1 MTSEQFNQSILL
13 KDPPADLSTY
23 LKALWF
29 DAKGDWEK
37 SHNIIQDMDDPI
49 ASWIHAYLHRKEG
62 DISNAGYWY
71 HRAGKKMP
79 DLTLQEEWKFI
90 VKGLL

>member
-1 MTSEQFNQSILL
+1 MTSEQFNQSLLL
-13 KDPPADLSTY
+13 KDPPANLSMH

-29 DAKGDWEK
+29 DAKGDWEN
-37 SHNIIQDMDDPI
+37 SHNIIQATDDPV

-79 DLTLQEEWKFI
+79 DLTLHEEWKLI